1 MITFLQD
8 NMIDPPKKSNPKTKK
23 TNPKTWFVFKG
34 LSCQKMYTK
43 ICWKVNLNS
52 RAFKLY

>member
-8 NMIDPPKKSNPKTKK
+8 NMVDPSPES
-23 TNPKTWFVFKG
+23 NPKTWFITKG

-43 ICWKVNLNS
+43 IRWKVNLNS
-52 RAFKLY
+52 GAFKLY